1 VDYQSGPERRR
12 PKGSADLI
20 YAHALQVIGYTSDM
34 KSSTKFLFLPITA
47 LTLLSA
53 VLCGSGSTLAGHSNQ
68 TGQSARVGQSVSSSL
83 DKIVEC
89 FRKIIILLD
98 NDASLSQ
105 EELARRVDVGRKI
118 HQEKQELLDDLTQS
132 LTSDLRRAGAAR
144 FRERADSVESFI
156 EYFAKNPALRD
167 VDRLAFSDLADELL
181 AVVIQAERDAGIS
194 KSGAHTALQKINDD
208 LKSIQNAYQKEVS
221 RVFSTLGTRGAQ
233 PKREK
238 WEDYVKFLKGLFDIE
253 QVLREYGGAKV
264 EQEPGQEDE
273 TTRGARRDSKT
284 EIYGY
289 DLPAK
294 SVVLTFDDGPHS
306 RYTDEILAALKK
318 YNARALF
325 FNVGKNLGTVN
336 TQNEVKLSANSN
348 VSKRILE
355 AGHLL
360 ANHSYSHPDLTK
372 LSPADQSR
380 EINNT
385 VLLLEKV
392 IGAKPTLFRP
402 PYGAKNST
410 VRKEVESLGLKSILW
425 TLDSMDW
432 ADPISESI
440 VQRVLAQ
447 VAAAKKGVLLMHDIH
462 KQSAAALP
470 RILEELSKQG
480 YAFMTFDGDKF
491 VPSAPPVQANARSGG
506 ANTQSDQTTTSSEI
520 KRDYYHESWAV
531 IIGINDYQNWPKLRY
546 CVNDANSVEQ
556 TLTNQYGF
564 KKSNIIKLLNKD
576 ATRERIVWA
585 LGDQLADPNRVKK
598 DDRVFV
604 FFAGHGATRKL
615 PSGKELGYLVPVD
628 AEAEASQAKSI
639 SMAQLQEFC
648 ELIPAKHLYFVVDSC
663 YSGLALTRSGGASA
677 KRGNYLEEITK
688 RMARQILTAGGADQQ
703 VADNGPG
710 GHSIFTWTLLQGL
723 QGLADTDSNGAITA
737 SELGAYISPIVS
749 SVSQQTPAFGNLAG
763 SEGGEFVF
771 ELQQESLTET
781 SKQLDEEAVRLNDE
795 LERIQRE
802 IAAKRERN
810 SKLRGKVEEERAKL
824 EETSQ
829 TRSDR
834 PKSRTAQAQEH
845 HNLGLK
851 YYREKK
857 YDEAVREL
865 EEAVKL
871 DPRNATIINNLGFTL
886 FKFGKYEESIGWL
899 QKAIEIDPQRVV
911 AYANLADAY
920 MKLGKIAEARQYYE
934 KYTAIAP
941 NSPTTENIR
950 KKLEGLKEK

>member
-1 VDYQSGPERRR
+1 
-12 PKGSADLI
+12 
-20 YAHALQVIGYTSDM
+20 M
-34 KSSTKFLFLPITA
+34 KSATKYLFLPLASI
-47 LTLLSA
+47 TLLSA
-53 VLCGSGSTLAGHSNQ
+53 VLLEPGSTLAQLSNP
-68 TGQSARVGQSVSSSL
+68 TGQVAPVGQSVSSSL

-89 FRKIIILLD
+89 FRMIIVLLD
-98 NDASLSQ
+98 DEAALSQ
-105 EELARRVDVGRKI
+105 EERARCVDVGRKI
-118 HQEKQELLDDLTQS
+118 HHEKQELLDDLTQS
-132 LTSDLRRAGAAR
+132 MTSDLRRAGAAR
-144 FRERADSVESFI
+144 FREKADSVDSFL

-181 AVVIQAERDAGIS
+181 AVVTQEERDAGIS
-194 KSGAHTALQKINDD
+194 KSSTHNALQKINDD
-208 LKSIQNAYQKEVS
+208 LKSIQNTYQKEVA
-221 RVFSTLGTRGAQ
+221 RVFSNLGTRGAP

-238 WEDYVKFLKGLFDIE
+238 WQDYVKFLKGLFDRE
-253 QVLREYGGAKV
+253 QVLRQYGRANA
-264 EQEPGQEDE
+264 EQQDE
-273 TTRGARRDSKT
+273 ASRGGRRDSKN

-294 SVVLTFDDGPHS
+294 SIVLTFDDGPHP
-306 RYTDEILAALKK
+306 RYTDDILATLKK

-325 FNVGKNLGTVN
+325 FGVGKNLGTVN
-336 TQNEVKLSANSN
+336 PQNEAKLSANSN
-348 VSKRILE
+348 VFKRAYE

-385 VLLLEKV
+385 LLLLEKV
-392 IGAKPTLFRP
+392 IGVKPVLFRP
-402 PYGAKNST
+402 PYGAKNAI
-410 VRKEVESLGLKSILW
+410 VMKEVESLGLKSVLW
-425 TLDSMDW
+425 TLDSLDW
-432 ADPISESI
+432 ADPISEPI

-480 YAFMTFDGDKF
+480 YTFLIHDGNQF
-491 VPSAPPVQANARSGG
+491 VPSAIPAVANARSTAG
-506 ANTQSDQTTTSSEI
+506 NTQSTKHTTSAEI
-520 KRDYYHESWAV
+520 KRNYYQESWAV
-531 IIGINDYQNWPKLRY
+531 IIGINDYQSWPKLRY
-546 CVNDANSVEQ
+546 CVNDANSIEQ
-556 TLTNQYGF
+556 ILTSQYGF
-564 KKSNIIKLLNKD
+564 KKSNIIKLLNKE

-585 LGDQLADPNRVKK
+585 IGDQLADPTRVKK

-628 AEAEASQAKSI
+628 AETEASQAKSI

-663 YSGLALTRSGGASA
+663 YSGLALTRAGGTSSRSA
-677 KRGNYLEEITK
+677 NYLEEIT
-688 RMARQILTAGGADQQ
+688 RRTARQILTAGGADQQ

-723 QGLADTDSNGAITA
+723 QGLADTDGNGAITA

-749 SVSQQTPAFGNLAG
+749 SVSHQTPAFGNLAG

-771 ELQQESLTET
+771 ELQQESLTEA

-802 IAAKRERN
+802 IAAKRDRN
-810 SKLRGKVEEERAKL
+810 AKLRGKVEEERAKL
-824 EETSQ
+824 NDTSQ
-829 TRSDR
+829 TRSDQ
-834 PKSRTAQAQEH
+834 PKSRRSQAQEH

-857 YDEAVREL
+857 YAEAVNEL

-871 DPRNATIINNLGFTL
+871 DPRNATIVNNLGFAL
-886 FKFGKYEESIGWL
+886 YKFGKFEESISWL

-920 MKLGKIAEARQYYE
+920 MKSGKTAEARQYYE
-934 KYTAIAP
+934 KYAAMAP
-941 NSPTTENIR
+941 NSPNIEYVR
-950 KKLEGLKEK
+950 KKLEELKEK

>member
-1 VDYQSGPERRR
+1 
-12 PKGSADLI
+12 
-20 YAHALQVIGYTSDM
+20 M
-34 KSSTKFLFLPITA
+34 
-47 LTLLSA
+47 
-53 VLCGSGSTLAGHSNQ
+53 
-68 TGQSARVGQSVSSSL
+68 
-83 DKIVEC
+83 EC

-98 NDASLSQ
+98 DDASLSQ
-105 EELARRVDVGRKI
+105 EELARCVDVGRKL
-118 HQEKQELLDDLTQS
+118 HHEKQELLDGLTQS
-132 LTSDLRRAGAAR
+132 LTAELRRAGAAR
-144 FRERADSVESFI
+144 FRERADSVDSFI
-156 EYFAKNPALRD
+156 EYFVKNPALRD

-181 AVVIQAERDAGIS
+181 AVLTQVERDAGVS
-194 KSGAHTALQKINDD
+194 KSRTQIALQKINDD
-208 LKSIQNAYQKEVS
+208 IKSIQNTYQKEVS

-238 WEDYVKFLKGLFDIE
+238 WQDYVKFLKGLFDRE
-253 QVLREYGGAKV
+253 QVLRQYGRAKA
-264 EQEPGQEDE
+264 EQQEDE
-273 TTRGARRDSKT
+273 ATRGGRRDSKT

-294 SVVLTFDDGPHS
+294 SIVLTFDDGPHP
-306 RYTDEILAALKK
+306 RYTDEILATLKK

-325 FNVGKNLGTVN
+325 FGVGKNLGTVN
-336 TQNEVKLSANSN
+336 PQNDVKLSTNSN
-348 VSKRILE
+348 VFKRAHE

-360 ANHSYSHPDLTK
+360 ANHSYSHPDLTR

-392 IGAKPTLFRP
+392 IGVKPVLFRP
-402 PYGAKNST
+402 PYGAKNAT
-410 VRKEVESLGLKSILW
+410 VMKEVESLGLKSILW

-440 VQRVLAQ
+440 AQRVLAQ
-447 VAAAKKGVLLMHDIH
+447 VAVAKKGVLLMHDIH
-462 KQSAAALP
+462 KQSVAALP

-480 YAFMTFDGDKF
+480 YTFLIHDGQQF
-491 VPSAPPVQANARSGG
+491 VPSATPALANARSTIP
-506 ANTQSDQTTTSSEI
+506 NKQTTQTTTSEVI
-520 KRDYYHESWAV
+520 KRNYYQESWAV
-531 IIGINDYQNWPKLRY
+531 IIGINDYENWPKLRY
-546 CVNDANSVEQ
+546 CVNDANSIEQ
-556 TLTNQYGF
+556 ILTGQYGF
-564 KKSNIIKLLNKD
+564 KKNNIIKLLNKE

-585 LGDQLADPNRVKK
+585 IGDQLADPNRVKK

-663 YSGLALTRSGGASA
+663 YSGLALTRAGGASA
-677 KRGNYLEEITK
+677 KSANYLEEIT
-688 RMARQILTAGGADQQ
+688 RRTARQILTAGGADQQ

-723 QGLADTDSNGAITA
+723 QGLADTDGNSAITA

-749 SVSQQTPAFGNLAG
+749 SVSHQTPAFGNLAG
-763 SEGGEFVF
+763 SEGGEFLF
-771 ELQQESLTET
+771 ELQQESLTEA

-795 LERIQRE
+795 LESIQRE
-802 IAAKRERN
+802 IAAKRDRN
-810 SKLRGKVEEERAKL
+810 SKLRGKIEEERAKL
-824 EETSQ
+824 QGTSP
-829 TRSDR
+829 TRSNQ
-834 PKSRTAQAQEH
+834 PKSRSAQAQEH

-857 YDEAVREL
+857 YDEAVKEL

-871 DPRNATIINNLGFTL
+871 DPRNATIVNNLGFTL
-886 FKFGKYEESIGWL
+886 YKFGKYEESIVRL

-920 MKLGKIAEARQYYE
+920 MKSGKTAEARQYYE
-934 KYTAIAP
+934 KYAAMAP
-941 NSPTTENIR
+941 NSPTIEYVR
-950 KKLEGLKEK
+950 KKLESLKEK